1 LQNICITTAFPTTTT
16 SGNNA
21 KTLHT
26 QNKTKHHAELPS
38 HKQEKNRKKK
48 HTHTHTQ
55 SEEEEE
61 NNNDNKNRKKKHS
74 NTIHD
79 KPASERA
86 SEHDESLER
95 NTDPEQSR
103 MSKLLIKKVS

>member
-1 LQNICITTAFPTTTT
+1 MPNFLLT
-16 SGNNA
+16 SKR
-21 KTLHT
+21 KTEKKHT
-26 QNKTKHHAELPS
+26 
-38 HKQEKNRKKK
+38 

-61 NNNDNKNRKKKHS
+61 NNNDDKNRKKKDS

-79 KPASERA
+79 KPASGRA